1 MYCSYH
7 ADDHDRTIVV
17 LRSLCR
23 DAFWDTL
30 TIPVLIAG
38 LSAIALGVQFTLT
51 YRVRTVPE
59 TVEHSEDN
67 PDLDGAKSTSIAQRV
82 ASLGGPTILAF
93 HAVQLLA
100 CLILAVLETFTSYL
114 LWSEARGH
122 VTMTAQAWL
131 HVGLLATYV
140 YSLALAVVS
149 ILSSPSV
156 NVLVVRHLNAVLLSA
171 LAIYVYRDVWPLI
184 TYTLVPL
191 DADLDRLLWYK
202 IGVLTV
208 AAVVVPLLIPRRYIP
223 FDPENPSINPSPE
236 QTASLMSM
244 MLYTWLDPTVSEAS
258 RSRHLPLDRFPPL
271 ADYDE
276 AQNLMNRNAAVLDPF
291 QSRQKFKNK
300 HVFWRLVR
308 IIIGSDLVF
317 MGIMLSLRVAFQF
330 ASPLGMRHLL
340 RYMETGGAGAIVRS
354 WVWIAWLFI
363 GPSMSAIVTSG
374 YSFVGTRM
382 SVRVEAIL
390 TQIIFDHAL
399 CMRIHTNVQDSATRG
414 NAMEINRGLNADA
427 NGGDISDSVTLGNEG
442 IPENAEGNTATGF
455 DGHTKQDVAMAS
467 EAQRGRASN
476 LTGRLN
482 NLIFSD
488 VSTVAG
494 AREVMI
500 LLVEMPLQT
509 VACVWFLYSILGPS
523 AIVGMVV
530 MIILFP
536 IPGYVA
542 KMSQAAQGTKMEKS
556 DSRVQV
562 ATETI
567 NVIRMIKLFGWEK
580 RLSDR
585 LREKRAEELH
595 WIKRSKLLEI
605 ANPILNNAIPLLTM
619 TATFFTYTMIMK
631 EELTGDNR
639 DNSLESVFEMFSR
652 QMYMVFSMLPGAIRA
667 MVSFNRVDEFLT
679 KTELLDEATEKKD
692 KVTSQSLES
701 RIVREDI
708 IGFRQADFT
717 WSNEEDRPPTPGTNR
732 RQFRLRIDVEL
743 HFKRGAINLIVG
755 PTGSGKTSM
764 LMALLGEMHYV
775 PYGLDSYLSLPRDRG
790 VAYAAQESWV
800 QNETIRD
807 NILFG
812 SAFEEERFNKVLI
825 SAESVTQTLLV
836 IYQCGLNRD
845 LELFDA
851 GDLTEVGERGITLS
865 GGQKARVTLARAIY
879 SNAEILLLD
888 DVLAALD
895 VHTGRWIVDKC
906 LKGDLI
912 RGRTVI
918 MVTHNVAMV
927 SPIAQLVVSLGTDG
941 RVLSQG
947 TLCNALE
954 RSAELAAEAA
964 AEELAASSDSG
975 DTSHLNGD
983 ATIAK
988 RNSDGKLI
996 LAEEISEGHVGWPAL
1011 KMYFAGLGGRY
1022 PLLFWTTCLTA
1033 ILLCYSL
1040 GDFQVWFLGYW
1051 ARQYE
1056 ERAPS
1061 EVKAPMYLFIYA
1073 ATLVWSEVFY
1083 STAMITYLY
1092 GTLRAS
1098 RKIHETL
1105 MASVLGTT
1113 LRWLDK
1119 TPTSRVLARCTQD
1132 IQAVD
1137 ADVGRYLVYLI
1148 DLGAAMVIK
1157 LVAVVIVSPPFLAPG
1172 ALLAVLGG
1180 CVGQAY
1186 MKAQLSVKREASN
1199 ARAPIMGHLGAAFAG
1214 LVSIRAYSAQDMFRR
1229 ESYVRIN
1236 RYTRASR
1243 TLWNLNRWASIRMES
1258 LGALFTSSLATYLVY
1273 GSSTSASNTGFS
1285 LTMAVGF
1292 SGIILWFVRNV
1303 NEFEVSS
1310 ALERIKQYVDIEQE
1324 SKPTEG
1330 GIPPAYWPSSGNF
1343 RVQKLSAR
1351 YSPDGPKVLNDI
1363 SFEVKSGE
1371 RVGIVGRT
1379 GSGKSSLTLALL
1391 RCIIA
1396 EGTVFYDGLA
1406 TDDINLD
1413 VLRSKITIIPQM
1425 PELLSGTLRE
1435 NLDPFGEYDD
1445 ATLND
1450 ALRSAGLYSLQS
1462 EMHEGRIT
1470 LDTHVASGGSNFSVG
1485 QRQILALARAIVRQ
1499 SKLLILDEAPLDYAT
1514 DMVIQESLRKELDRG
1529 VTVLTVAHRLR
1540 TIMDSDKIMV
1550 LDAGRIVEFGKP
1562 ADLLNTPGGMLQ
1574 ALVDESGDREE
1585 LYVMAT
1591 SAGLS
1596 AQS

>member
-1 MYCSYH
+1 MSFP
-7 ADDHDRTIVV
+7 DKIDGRVLLPEVRQVV
-17 LRSLCR
+17 LGFTRNSSIFRTKLDDEPR

-30 TIPVLIAG
+30 TIPVLSAG
-38 LSAIALGVQFTLT
+38 LSAIILGVQFTLR
-51 YRVRTVPE
+51 YRARTVPE

-67 PDLDGAKSTSIAQRV
+67 PDLNGAKSTSIAWRV

-93 HAVQLLA
+93 HAVRLLA
-100 CLILAVLETFTSYL
+100 CLILAVLEIFTSYL

-149 ILSSPSV
+149 ILPSPSV

-171 LAIYVYRDVWPLI
+171 LVVYVYRDVWPLT

-202 IGVLTV
+202 FGVLTV
-208 AAVVVPLLIPRRYIP
+208 AAVAVPLLIPRRYIP

-236 QTASLMSM
+236 QTASMMSM
-244 MLYTWLDPTVSEAS
+244 MLYAWLDPTVSEAS

-276 AQNLMNRNAAVLDPF
+276 AQNLMNHNSVVLDLC
-291 QSRQKFKNK
+291 QSQQRFKDT
-300 HVFWRLVR
+300 HIFWRLVR
-308 IIIGSDLVF
+308 IFRSDLVF

-330 ASPLGMRHLL
+330 ASPLGMRNLL
-340 RYMETGGAGAIVRS
+340 RYMETGGAGTIVRP

-363 GPSMSAIVTSG
+363 GPSMNAVATSS
-374 YSFVGTRM
+374 YSFVRTRM

-399 CMRIHTNVQDSATRG
+399 HMRIHANVQDSATHS
-414 NAMEINRGLNADA
+414 NAMEVNRDPEDDA
-427 NGGDISDSVTLGNEG
+427 NGGDISNSATLRNEEL
-442 IPENAEGNTATGF
+442 PENAEEDTAF
-455 DGHTKQDVAMAS
+455 DDHSKKDAAKAT
-467 EAQRGRASN
+467 EAQKERASN
-476 LTGRLN
+476 FAGRLN
-482 NLIFSD
+482 NLISSD

-494 AREVMI
+494 SREVMI
-500 LLVEMPLQT
+500 LLVEMPLQM
-509 VACVWFLYSILGPS
+509 VACVWFLYSILGSS

-542 KMSQAAQGTKMEKS
+542 KMSKAAQSTKMEKS

-605 ANPILNNAIPLLTM
+605 ANPILNVILT
-619 TATFFTYTMIMK
+619 
-631 EELTGDNR
+631 
-639 DNSLESVFEMFSR
+639 S
-652 QMYMVFSMLPGAIRA
+652 QQ
-667 MVSFNRVDEFLT
+667 
-679 KTELLDEATEKKD
+679 TELLDEATEKKD

-812 SAFEEERFNKVLI
+812 SAFEEERFNKV
-825 SAESVTQTLLV
+825 

-954 RSAELAAEAA
+954 CSAELAAEAA

-988 RNSDGKLI
+988 RNSNGKLI
-996 LAEEISEGHVGWPAL
+996 LAEEIAEGHVGWPAL

-1061 EVKAPMYLFIYA
+1061 EVKAPIYLSIYA
-1073 ATLVWSEVFY
+1073 AILVWSEVFY

-1098 RKIHETL
+1098 HKIHETL

-1148 DLGAAMVIK
+1148 DLGTAMVIK
-1157 LVAVVIVSPPFLAPG
+1157 LVAVVIVSPPFIAPG
-1172 ALLAVLGG
+1172 ALLAVICG
-1180 CVGQAY
+1180 CIGQAY

-1214 LVSIRAYSAQDMFRR
+1214 LVSIRAYGAQDMFRR

-1243 TLWNLNRWASIRMES
+1243 TLWNLNQWASIRMES

-1273 GSSTSASNTGFS
+1273 GSSTSASNAGFS

-1292 SGIILWFVRNV
+1292 SGIILWLVRNV

-1310 ALERIKQYVDIEQE
+1310 NSLERIKQYVDIEQE
-1324 SKPTEG
+1324 PTPTER
-1330 GIPPAYWPSSGNF
+1330 GIPPAYWPSSGDL
-1343 RVQKLSAR
+1343 RVEKLSAR
-1351 YSPDGPKVLNDI
+1351 YSKDGPKVLNDI

-1450 ALRSAGLYSLQS
+1450 ALRSAGLFSLQS

-1470 LDTHVASGGSNFSVG
+1470 LDTHVESGGSNFSVG

-1499 SKLLILDEAPLDYAT
+1499 SRLLILDEATSAIDYAT

-1529 VTVLTVAHRLR
+1529 MTVLTVAHRLR

-1550 LDAGRIVEFGKP
+1550 LDAGHIVEFGKP
-1562 ADLLNTPGGMLQ
+1562 ANLLNTPGSMLQ

-1591 SAGLS
+1591 GTNLS